1 MEKKLTIKD
10 HLEIAETNLDV
21 AKEAVYE
28 ANLACTDYDESKRLR
43 ILYYHIVST
52 LLEIR
57 DNLKKLK

>member
-1 MEKKLTIKD
+1 MKKLTVKD
-10 HLEIAETNLDV
+10 QLEVAETNLEV

-28 ANLACTDYDESKRLR
+28 ANLACTDYEESKRLR
-43 ILYYHIVST
+43 ILYYHIISV

>member
-1 MEKKLTIKD
+1 MKKLTIED
-10 HLEIAETNLDV
+10 QLEVAETNLEI

-28 ANLACTDYDESKRLR
+28 ANLACTDYEESKRLR
-43 ILYYHIVST
+43 VLYYHVTSV